1 MEKEALTNP
10 LIKMI
15 DKEGIVNY
23 YFNNP
28 HNNNLKEL
36 AKKFKTTEVTVST
49 LISKE
54 LKKRFQ
60 NSLSRKC
67 AKY

>member
-1 MEKEALTNP
+1 MNL
-10 LIKMI
+10 LINMI
-15 DKEGIVNY
+15 DKEGIINY
-23 YFNNP
+23 YFNNA
-28 HNNNLKEL
+28 HDNNLKKL

-60 NSLSRKC
+60 NSLSRRC
-67 AKY
+67 AKI

>member
-1 MEKEALTNP
+1 MNL
-10 LIKMI
+10 LINMI
-15 DKEGIVNY
+15 DKEGIINY

-28 HNNNLKEL
+28 HNNNLKKL

-54 LKKRFQ
+54 LKRRFK